1 MKLNRADCERTLEK
15 VLRVSRASAPDGET
29 QVILSHGVSALTRF
43 ANNGIHQNMT
53 EEGLHLTVRVVFGR
67 KAARA
72 TTNQL
77 SRESIQRV
85 VKQAIQLA
93 KLAPEED
100 LPEMPGPQRYPRLRR
115 LDPKT
120 ANFSPRQRAVCVER
134 AIQQVKA
141 QSLNSAGFL
150 SNQVT
155 TTAMANSRG
164 LFAYD
169 RHTQTEFSITV
180 IAQDSSGWAK
190 ANAFRVD
197 DLIFEEMAERAVQKA
212 LLGQNPKD
220 LEPGS
225 YTVIL
230 EPAAVADLLGFMVHD
245 FGALSVHQKQS
256 FLTDKVGTRL
266 FGENITITDDIAHP
280 YQMGLPFDGDGLPRQ
295 RVVLVDQGI
304 VKNLVYSLATARR
317 LGNKPTGHGL
327 FFEPGEIPVNTVVE
341 GGDATLD
348 QMIASTSRGLLVTR
362 FWYIREV
369 DPAQKILTGMT
380 RDGTFYIQDGQVSHG
395 VKNLRFN
402 QSLVEMLRKVMMM
415 GRPVRASGE
424 EHYGCMVVPP
434 MKVEQFNFTGKTV
447 F

>member
-1 MKLNRADCERTLEK
+1 MKLSRSECEQTLTK
-15 VLRVSRASAPDGET
+15 VLRVSKAFAPGGET
-29 QVILSHGVSALTRF
+29 QVIRSHGVSALTRF

-77 SRESIQRV
+77 DRESVQRV
-85 VKQAIQLA
+85 VKQAVQMA

-115 LDPKT
+115 SDPKT
-120 ANFSPRQRAVCVER
+120 ANFSPRQRAVCVEK
-134 AIQQVKA
+134 AIQRVKA
-141 QSLNSAGFL
+141 RSLNSAGFL

-155 TTAMANSRG
+155 TTAMANSWG

-169 RHTQTEFSITV
+169 RHTQAEFSMTV
-180 IAQDSSGWAK
+180 MARDSSGWAK
-190 ANAFRVD
+190 ANASRIEE
-197 DLIFEEMAERAVQKA
+197 LAFEDIAEKAVQKA

-220 LEPGS
+220 LEPGV

-230 EPAAVADLLGFMVHD
+230 EPAAVADLLGFMVYD
-245 FGALSVHQKQS
+245 FGALSVHHKQS

-266 FGENITITDDIAHP
+266 FGENINISDDIAHP
-280 YQMGLPFDGDGLPRQ
+280 LQMGLPFDGDGLPRQ
-295 RVVLVDQGI
+295 RVVLVDQGV

-327 FFEPGEIPVNTVVE
+327 LFEPGEIPVNTVVE
-341 GGDATLD
+341 GGGATLD

-369 DPAQKILTGMT
+369 DPARKILTGMT

-402 QSLVEMLRKVMMM
+402 QSLVDMLRRVVMM

-424 EHYGCMVVPP
+424 EHYGCLVVPP
-434 MKVEQFNFTGKTV
+434 MKVERFNFTGKTV